1 MMPSAKNA
9 LKNVQALSLAG
20 IIFFAPTSVAGM
32 NIMGGG
38 FVILSAIILG
48 LSKEIQKKFD
58 KKSLITIIFALW
70 VAISAFW
77 APSWADSWPSL
88 KSLWWYAILP
98 LSSLTIE
105 WSERKFKLLV
115 YALIFGNITNAI
127 IFMVQYSHLINGFEY
142 NAKYG
147 LVGFGNRVYLA
158 MLVPPTIIILINDAR
173 RRFYF
178 KNPYT
183 SIIFACALIFELGW
197 STGRTAQ
204 LMLII
209 LALFFY
215 RNALI
220 KHKLLTIGAAT
231 LTVIFIAL
239 SPYIIHRWFEAY
251 QNLVL
256 YQSGN
261 ASTDF
266 GLRFAFWEAAIKMF
280 VSHPFLGVG
289 AGGYTPHF
297 FTLMKNHEIPKIDAI
312 WYWAIEPHNTYLAIL
327 AEYGLIGF
335 ALFYAIISIFYNDSK
350 IIANTPI
357 GEFKF
362 IILVTFLIASFS
374 DTFIWRW
381 QGMMILLVAFSIKNP
396 IRSTSN

>member
-9 LKNVQALSLAG
+9 LKNAQILSLAG
-20 IIFFAPTSVAGM
+20 IIFFAATSVAGM
-32 NIMGGG
+32 NIAGGI
-38 FVILSAIILG
+38 FIILSAIIFG
-48 LSKEIQKKFD
+48 LSNKNEKEFD
-58 KKSLITIIFALW
+58 KKSRITIIFAFW
-70 VAISAFW
+70 IAISAFW
-77 APSWADSWPSL
+77 APSWAESWPSV

-98 LSSLTIE
+98 LGSITID
-105 WSERKFKLLV
+105 WNERKFKFLV

-127 IFMVQYSHLINGFEY
+127 IFMVQYSHLINNFQY

-173 RRFYF
+173 RKFYF
-178 KNPYT
+178 KNPYIP
-183 SIIFACALIFELGW
+183 IIFACALIFELGW

-215 RNALI
+215 RNTLI
-220 KHKLLTIGAAT
+220 KHKLLTIGAVT
-231 LTVIFIAL
+231 LAAIFITL
-239 SPYIIHRWFEAY
+239 SPYTIHRWFEAY
-251 QNLVL
+251 QNIIM

-280 VSHPFLGVG
+280 ISNPLLGVG

-297 FTLMKNHEIPKIDAI
+297 FTLMKNHEIPTIDAM

-335 ALFYAIISIFYNDSK
+335 ALFYATISTFYKDSK
-350 IIANTPI
+350 IGAHTPMS
-357 GEFKF
+357 EFKF
-362 IILVTFLIASFS
+362 IILLTFLIASFS

-381 QGMMILLVAFSIKNP
+381 QGMMILLVVFSIKNL
-396 IRSTSN
+396 TQHTTD